1 MDLDLLLLPLPLE
14 YLELLVFLVHQLLPS
29 DQEYLEYPA
38 DLLDLLAQLA
48 LESLGFLASPVLL
61 YFHSDLYFPL
71 LLLPLYFL

>member
-38 DLLDLLAQLA
+38 NLLDLLAQLV
-48 LESLGFLASPVLL
+48 LESLGFLASPVLPH
-61 YFHSDLYFPL
+61 FQSDLYFPL